1 MNEWHSQLPNSPY
14 PTVPGISDGISRFSI
29 YGKGRG
35 HCTSTVSRLCLSEIP
50 MSGTNLFHV
59 LTE

>member
-1 MNEWHSQLPNSPY
+1 MNEWYSQLPNNSF
-14 PTVPGISDGISRFSI
+14 PTVPGVSDEISRFSI

-35 HCTSTVSRLCLSEIP
+35 RCTVSQLWLPKIP
-50 MSGTNLFHV
+50 MPGTNLFHV